1 MSGWWHKFPSS
12 ISSILTARSTVHGY
26 KSGRRPVYTILP
38 SMKEKHDVSTSI
50 CAQEK
55 WGTCSTCGKIGSRA
69 YIQEG
74 RDQIWTNFPAR
85 RTSPGGREVIL
96 ASGESLYS
104 LEEVGGADFLLAVS
118 QFSALRA
125 RALFR
130 TSSSDKF
137 ENDK

>member
-1 MSGWWHKFPSS
+1 MFLNPSVP
-12 ISSILTARSTVHGY
+12 R
-26 KSGRRPVYTILP
+26 KSGARARHVEKSDPV
-38 SMKEKHDVSTSI
+38 
-50 CAQEK
+50 
-55 WGTCSTCGKIGSRA
+55 
-69 YIQEG
+69 
-74 RDQIWTNFPAR
+74 
-85 RTSPGGREVIL
+85 RTYRKGEIRFEPIFRHGGRRREEGEVIL

-137 ENDK
+137 ENDE